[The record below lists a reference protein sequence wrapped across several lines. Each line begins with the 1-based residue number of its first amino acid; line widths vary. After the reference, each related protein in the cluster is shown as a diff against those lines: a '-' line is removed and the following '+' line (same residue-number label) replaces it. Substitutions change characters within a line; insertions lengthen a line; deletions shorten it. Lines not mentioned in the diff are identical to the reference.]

1 MNYKE
6 VIESR
11 YNRQNWQLLL
21 HDIFGNKIKF
31 WNTPSTIPTCSQFA
45 KQALWLGTITLSD
58 NQTISVYE
66 VELSD
71 SVDIER
77 NRRGIRDMLLT
88 DWRNN
93 GNAGAFMFCYR
104 KNESV
109 LRFSYVSE
117 SWTFADDGSYQ
128 KESTDAKRFTY
139 LLGEGH
145 RSRTAIQQ
153 FEKLRDSSLTL
164 KDLTKAFSVDAVSD
178 MFFDGYKKQYEDI
191 IQYITGKR
199 MVKKGNKWEEEI
211 KNDPCEKIMQEFA
224 HFPNPEKAVRDY
236 VKKLMGRLVFLQFL
250 QKKGWLGV
258 PVGAEWGTGDAEFI
272 QNLFAQCQDK
282 DHFIDNVLEVLFN
295 DLNTERKG
303 DLATP
308 SLGGSKGRL
317 IPYLNGGLF
326 ERDAT
331 DETEFPLP
339 AKYMQSL
346 LDFFASYNFT
356 IDENDP
362 DDAEVGVDPEM
373 LGRIFENLLEDNKDK
388 GAFYTPKEIVTYM
401 CRESLIAYL
410 QTDIEDEVTK
420 EAIRQFVTAH
430 DINAL
435 GTNDKFREQVDE
447 ALKNVK
453 ICDPAIGSGAFP
465 MGLLKELFQ
474 CRTALEG
481 LDQSKAA
488 EIKKH
493 IIQQNIYGV
502 DIEKGAVD
510 IARLRFWLSLIVDE
524 ETPQALPNLDF
535 KIMQGNSLLEQYKGV
550 DLSNIT
556 ELKQDKVGAYQTTM
570 FDDMLDVLRLDLRK
584 KLDEYYSCT
593 DHKRKAILKQD
604 IINNVK
610 QQLKEQSINV
620 DFGDLDLSGNNQFM
634 LWHTWF
640 YDVFSQGGFDIVI
653 ANPPYIGEKGH
664 KEIFQPVKLDA
675 YLGKFYL
682 GKMDYF
688 YFFFH
693 FAFNVLKNS
702 GIGTFITTNY
712 YLTALG
718 AKKLRQDIKERM
730 VINILLNLGELKLF
744 ENAPG
749 QHNMIS
755 SFAKG
760 CNGNKCHV
768 IDVHK
773 KGSLNPRMF
782 ETILSSIDKDT
793 SYDIV
798 EQENLYDG
806 EECYIRLHNDNGDSP
821 LASILQKISQGNE
834 VLGNIAEVNAGIM
847 GGCDNITNHNLEYAD
862 EEYVIKNDIRK
873 GDGVFVLDRNNSRDS
888 LKISV
893 LEKSNLC
900 KDFYKNSDIRKY
912 CTNTSTS
919 KIIIF
924 SSSDTPTDVQTNIKS
939 ILQIYK
945 PILVRIREINKENT
959 DYWHQLRRGTAHP
972 HIFTCNK
979 IVCPQRSKLNTFGYN
994 ECDWYASADVYYIT
1008 NPKGGYQI
1016 KYLLGLLNSK
1026 LIYIWLY
1033 NKGKRKGESLELYQ
1047 KPLSEIPIFK
1057 AEVKDQKDVIDLVE
1071 NIINF
1076 KDNTISD
1083 DYNSNVEKLD
1093 MVIYKLY
1100 NLSESEIKYIESFYH
1115 SKQ

>member
-31 WNTPSTIPTCSQFA
+31 WNTPSAIPTSSQFA

-58 NQTISVYE
+58 NQTISIYE
-66 VELSD
+66 VEFSD

-104 KNESV
+104 KKESV

-117 SWTFADDGSYQ
+117 AWTFAEDGSYQ

-153 FEKLRDSSLTL
+153 FEKLRDSNLTL

-199 MVKKGNKWEEEI
+199 MVKVANKWEEQI
-211 KNDPCEKIMQEFA
+211 KNEPCEEIMQEFA

-258 PVGAEWGTGDAEFI
+258 PAGEHWGTGDREFI
-272 QNLFAQCQDK
+272 QNLFANCQDK
-282 DHFIDNVLEVLFN
+282 EHFIDNVLEVLFN

-308 SLGGSKGRL
+308 SLGGGRGRL

-326 ERDAT
+326 ERDAS
-331 DETEFPLP
+331 DETNFPLP
-339 AKYMQSL
+339 AKYMQQML
-346 LDFFASYNFT
+346 NFFSSYNFT

-388 GAFYTPKEIVTYM
+388 GAFYTPKEIVSYM

-410 QTDIEDEVTK
+410 QTDIEDEATK
-420 EAIRQFVTAH
+420 EAIRQFVTTH
-430 DINAL
+430 DVNAL
-435 GTNDKFREQVDE
+435 GTNDKFRQQVDE

-465 MGLLKELFQ
+465 MGLLKELFL

-481 LDQSKAA
+481 IDQSKAA

-502 DIEKGAVD
+502 DIERGAVD

-550 DLSNIT
+550 DLSTIT
-556 ELKQDKVGAYQTTM
+556 ELKTEKHGTYQTTM
-570 FDDMLDVLRLDLRK
+570 FDDMIDVLRLDLRK

-610 QQLKEQSINV
+610 QQLAEQSINV

-640 YDVFSQGGFDIVI
+640 YDVFSQGGFDII
-653 ANPPYIGEKGH
+653 IGNPPYGANI
-664 KEIFQPVKLDA
+664 DA
-675 YLGKFYL
+675 YIKTFEKIYPSTSHGFKDIY
-682 GKMDYF
+682 K
-688 YFFFH
+688 YFFDFSLRISH
-693 FAFNVLKNS
+693 KKGVLS
-702 GIGTFITTNY
+702 FITPNTY
-712 YLTALG
+712 
-718 AKKLRQDIKERM
+718 LRQPRYKDLRVLLLKTTLLKI
-730 VINILLNLGELKLF
+730 LNLGENVF
-744 ENAPG
+744 EEAVVPVAVTVLDNYINSSSVDFVDMTRTLTKDNAYLLLS
-749 QHNMIS
+749 N
-755 SFAKG
+755 
-760 CNGNKCHV
+760 
-768 IDVHK
+768 IDFERINQ
-773 KGSLNPRMF
+773 SNWFNTPNNIF
-782 ETILSSIDKDT
+782 IETILENSVQSVILDDVVKFKDAGINYQRVNVGLSQKGKSDLSKRLLYEGVRESLNDFEYWKGT
-793 SYDIV
+793 DIN
-798 EQENLYDG
+798 QY
-806 EECYIRLHNDNGDSP
+806 YICPNTGRFCRP
-821 LASILQKISQGNE
+821 
-834 VLGNIAEVNAGIM
+834 NIALA
-847 GGCDNITNHNLEYAD
+847 DNERVILN
-862 EEYVIKNDIRK
+862 EEYFAIHPKLIWRQTAPYPICTVDNK
-873 GDGVFVLDRNNSRDS
+873 GIWFGRSIQAGL
-888 LKISV
+888 LKPKYQNELSY
-893 LEKSNLC
+893 EYLC
-900 KDFYKNSDIRKY
+900 
-912 CTNTSTS
+912 
-919 KIIIF
+919 
-924 SSSDTPTDVQTNIKS
+924 
-939 ILQIYK
+939 
-945 PILVRIREINKENT
+945 
-959 DYWHQLRRGTAHP
+959 
-972 HIFTCNK
+972 
-979 IVCPQRSKLNTFGYN
+979 
-994 ECDWYASADVYYIT
+994 
-1008 NPKGGYQI
+1008 
-1016 KYLLGLLNSK
+1016 GLLNSK
-1026 LIYIWLY
+1026 YLRYLYEQNVKEGGRVFPQVKLEHLKPLPIVIDNKEIQQLIEAKVIEIMKL
-1033 NKGKRKGESLELYQ
+1033 KRLSFSEDTTSLEG
-1047 KPLSEIPIFK
+1047 
-1057 AEVKDQKDVIDLVE
+1057 DIDNLV
-1071 NIINF
+1071 
-1076 KDNTISD
+1076 
-1083 DYNSNVEKLD
+1083 
-1093 MVIYKLY
+1093 YKLY
-1100 NLSESEIKYIESFYH
+1100 GLTEEEINLVEQS
-1115 SKQ
+1115 

>member
-31 WNTPSTIPTCSQFA
+31 WNTPSTIQANSKFA

-117 SWTFADDGSYQ
+117 AWTFADDGSYQ

-145 RSRTAIQQ
+145 RSRTAIKQ

-199 MVKKGNKWEEEI
+199 MVKVANKWEEQI
-211 KNDPCEKIMQEFA
+211 KNDPCEEIMQEFS

-236 VKKLMGRLVFLQFL
+236 VKKLMGRIVFLQFL

-258 PVGAEWGTGDAEFI
+258 PAGEPWGKGDKEFI
-272 QNLFAQCQDK
+272 QTLFAQCKDK
-282 DHFIDNVLEVLFN
+282 DHFVDNVLEVLFN
-295 DLNTERKG
+295 DLNTERERDNSELSILNYQIK
-303 DLATP
+303 L
-308 SLGGSKGRL
+308 
-317 IPYLNGGLF
+317 PYLNGGLF

-331 DETEFPLP
+331 DETQFPLT

-388 GAFYTPKEIVTYM
+388 GAFYTPKEIVSYM

-410 QTDIEDEVTK
+410 QTDIEDEATK
-420 EAIRQFVTAH
+420 ESIRQFVTTHNA
-430 DINAL
+430 NAL
-435 GTNDKFREQVDE
+435 GTNNKFRQQVND
-447 ALKNVK
+447 ALCNVK

-481 LDQSKAA
+481 IEQSKAA

-502 DIEKGAVD
+502 DIERGAVD

-535 KIMQGNSLLEQYKGV
+535 KIMQGNSLLEQFKGV
-550 DLSNIT
+550 DLSTMT
-556 ELKQDKVGAYQTTM
+556 EKKADESGMLSI
-570 FDDMLDVLRLDLRK
+570 FDNMLDVYRLDLRK
-584 KLDEYYSCT
+584 MLAKYYDCT
-593 DHKRKAILKQD
+593 DHLKKQSLRKEIVD
-604 IINNVK
+604 NVK
-610 QQLKEQSINV
+610 KQLAEQSINI
-620 DFGDLDLSGNNQFM
+620 DFEDLDLSGNNQFF

-653 ANPPYIGEKGH
+653 GNPPYIRVQNLQHDLIDLYKKVFSTAWKRVDISTLFIDKMMGHLSSQGVLCYITSNQFISAEYGRLLRKYILNNKLLDKIIDFAGLPVFESAITYVSIFILSH
-664 KEIFQPVKLDA
+664 KEAESFDYYKVPKLPFANPELFNTCLYNDFTDEPWSFVFSEDKCLLKKIQSFPPLSDIAFAKGGIITGNDDSFIFKQEDFPAEKDVSLDLIRTDDIQRYYLGHPQLKVFYPCKYGDEGDTEIIPLYSIKQLYPQAYNHIQKNESILKARKDSRNVMGDKKHWYQPVRFGTLKLFKGKKI
-675 YLGKFYL
+675 LGPGIVNHNKFVLDDEGY
-682 GKMDYF
+682 
-688 YFFFH
+688 
-693 FAFNVLKNS
+693 AFSFGNMYA
-702 GIGTFITTNY
+702 ITTNNVDVD
-712 YLTALG
+712 L
-718 AKKLRQDIKERM
+718 K
-730 VINILLNLGELKLF
+730 ILL
-744 ENAPG
+744 
-749 QHNMIS
+749 
-755 SFAKG
+755 
-760 CNGNKCHV
+760 
-768 IDVHK
+768 
-773 KGSLNPRMF
+773 
-782 ETILSSIDKDT
+782 
-793 SYDIV
+793 
-798 EQENLYDG
+798 
-806 EECYIRLHNDNGDSP
+806 
-821 LASILQKISQGNE
+821 
-834 VLGNIAEVNAGIM
+834 GI
-847 GGCDNITNHNLEYAD
+847 
-862 EEYVIKNDIRK
+862 
-873 GDGVFVLDRNNSRDS
+873 
-888 LKISV
+888 
-893 LEKSNLC
+893 
-900 KDFYKNSDIRKY
+900 
-912 CTNTSTS
+912 
-919 KIIIF
+919 
-924 SSSDTPTDVQTNIKS
+924 
-939 ILQIYK
+939 
-945 PILVRIREINKENT
+945 
-959 DYWHQLRRGTAHP
+959 
-972 HIFTCNK
+972 
-979 IVCPQRSKLNTFGYN
+979 
-994 ECDWYASADVYYIT
+994 
-1008 NPKGGYQI
+1008 
-1016 KYLLGLLNSK
+1016 LNSK
-1026 LIYIWLY
+1026 LVEYYLHKVAPVKQGGYFSYGATVLERIPLCYPQ
-1033 NKGKRKGESLELYQ
+1033 KDAGKRILDIVEIII
-1047 KPLSEIPIFK
+1047 SEK
-1057 AEVKDQKDVIDLVE
+1057 KKDCSFDTTAL
-1071 NIINF
+1071 
-1076 KDNTISD
+1076 
-1083 DYNSNVEKLD
+1083 
-1093 MVIYKLY
+1093 
-1100 NLSESEIKYIESFYH
+1100 ESEIDRLVYQLYGLTEEEIKIIEQS
-1115 SKQ
+1115 

>member
-31 WNTPSTIPTCSQFA
+31 WNTPSTIPTSSQFA
-45 KQALWLGTITLSD
+45 KQALWLGTITLTD
-58 NQTISVYE
+58 NQTISIYE

-117 SWTFADDGSYQ
+117 AWTFADDGSYQ
-128 KESTDAKRFTY
+128 KDSTDAKRFTY

-199 MVKKGNKWEEEI
+199 MVKVANKWEEQI

-258 PVGAEWGTGDAEFI
+258 KSGAEWGSGDSEFI
-272 QNLFAQCQDK
+272 QNLFAQTADK
-282 DHFIDNVLEVLFN
+282 DHFIDNVLEALFN
-295 DLNTERKG
+295 DLNSENEKKLPQYRT
-303 DLATP
+303 
-308 SLGGSKGRL
+308 
-317 IPYLNGGLF
+317 PYLNGGLF

-331 DETEFPLP
+331 DETAFPLP

-388 GAFYTPKEIVTYM
+388 GAFYTPKEIVSYM

-410 QTDIEDEVTK
+410 QTDIEDEATK
-420 EAIRQFVTAH
+420 EAIRQFVTTH
-430 DINAL
+430 DVNAL
-435 GTNDKFREQVDE
+435 GQNQKFLQQVDE

-465 MGLLKELFQ
+465 MGLLKELFL

-481 LDQSKAA
+481 ITQSKAA

-502 DIEKGAVD
+502 DIERGAVD

-550 DLSNIT
+550 DLSTMT
-556 ELKQDKVGAYQTTM
+556 ELKTEKHGTYQTTM
-570 FDDMLDVLRLDLRK
+570 FDDMIDVLRLDLRK

-593 DHKRKAILKQD
+593 DHKRKAFLKQD

-806 EECYIRLHNDNGDSP
+806 DECYIRLHNDNGDSP

-862 EEYVIKNDIRK
+862 EEYLIKNDIRK

-900 KDFYKNSDIRKY
+900 KDFYKNSDIKKY

-924 SSSDTPTDVQTNIKS
+924 SSSDAPTDVQTNIKS

-1057 AEVKDQKDVIDLVE
+1057 AEVQDQNDVIDLVE
-1071 NIINF
+1071 NIINS

-1093 MVIYKLY
+1093 MIIYKLY

>member
-31 WNTPSTIPTCSQFA
+31 WNTPSTIPTSSQFA
-45 KQALWLGTITLSD
+45 KQALWLGIITLSD
-58 NQTISVYE
+58 NQTISIYE
-66 VELSD
+66 VELSN

-117 SWTFADDGSYQ
+117 AWTFADDGSYQ

-178 MFFDGYKKQYEDI
+178 MFFKGYKKQYEDI
-191 IQYITGKR
+191 IFFVTGKR
-199 MVKKGNKWEEEI
+199 MVKVANKWEERQEG
-211 KNDPCEKIMQEFA
+211 KPNEFIMQQFA
-224 HFPNPEKAVRDY
+224 KFDNQEKAIRDY

-258 PVGAEWGTGDAEFI
+258 PAGEPWGSGDSEFI
-272 QNLFAQCQDK
+272 QNLFAQTADK
-282 DHFIDNVLEVLFN
+282 DHFIDNVLEALFN
-295 DLNTERKG
+295 DLNSENEKKLPQYRT
-303 DLATP
+303 
-308 SLGGSKGRL
+308 
-317 IPYLNGGLF
+317 PYLNGGLF

-331 DETEFPLP
+331 DETAFPLP

-346 LDFFASYNFT
+346 LDFYASYNFT

-410 QTDIEDEVTK
+410 QTYIEDEATK
-420 EAIRQFVTAH
+420 EALRQFVTTH
-430 DINAL
+430 DVEQL
-435 GTNDKFREQVDE
+435 GTNKKFRQQVDD
-447 ALKNVK
+447 ALKTVK

-465 MGLLKELFQ
+465 MGLLKELFL

-481 LDQSKAA
+481 ITQSKAA

-502 DIEKGAVD
+502 DIERGAVD

-556 ELKQDKVGAYQTTM
+556 ELKQDKVGTYQTTM

-584 KLDEYYSCT
+584 KLDEYYNCT

-620 DFGDLDLSGNNQFM
+620 DFSGLDLSGNNQFM

-653 ANPPYIGEKGH
+653 GNPPYGANIDKDIEIYKKKYKVWVKNYADIYKMFIGEGLN
-664 KEIFQPVKLDA
+664 ISNNVTGYLCYITPNTYLSQPRYKDIRLILV
-675 YLGKFYL
+675 
-682 GKMDYF
+682 DY
-688 YFFFH
+688 
-693 FAFNVLKNS
+693 K
-702 GIGTFITTNY
+702 I
-712 YLTALG
+712 
-718 AKKLRQDIKERM
+718 ER
-730 VINILLNLGELKLF
+730 VVNLGMGVF
-744 ENAPG
+744 ENAVVPVC
-749 QHNMIS
+749 IS
-755 SFAKG
+755 LIKNTTTDGVINYIDASKSNNWVVNGIVENVKTDEIKKQGDLNFLPSASTGTLLFNDVFDIRDAGIQYHRSNIGLKNKGGNDLYERLFNENEMYFPNCHPVWYGKLINRYYCSPNTDEFFNLDYKAILKSNEQVSF
-760 CNGNKCHV
+760 NKEAFARKDKIIWRQTAPYPIAT
-768 IDVHK
+768 IDTNNIWFRNTIQCAWVREEYSNKISMLAFLAIINSSYIRFLYNRLVQESGRVFPQVKLTHLK
-773 KGSLNPRMF
+773 KLPIVLPDEQLGKDLAVLADKIVNTKRDNP
-782 ETILSSIDKDT
+782 SADT
-793 SYDIV
+793 S
-798 EQENLYDG
+798 L
-806 EECYIRLHNDNGDSP
+806 
-821 LASILQKISQGNE
+821 
-834 VLGNIAEVNAGIM
+834 
-847 GGCDNITNHNLEYAD
+847 
-862 EEYVIKNDIRK
+862 
-873 GDGVFVLDRNNSRDS
+873 
-888 LKISV
+888 
-893 LEKSNLC
+893 
-900 KDFYKNSDIRKY
+900 
-912 CTNTSTS
+912 
-919 KIIIF
+919 
-924 SSSDTPTDVQTNIKS
+924 
-939 ILQIYK
+939 
-945 PILVRIREINKENT
+945 
-959 DYWHQLRRGTAHP
+959 W
-972 HIFTCNK
+972 
-979 IVCPQRSKLNTFGYN
+979 
-994 ECDWYASADVYYIT
+994 
-1008 NPKGGYQI
+1008 
-1016 KYLLGLLNSK
+1016 
-1026 LIYIWLY
+1026 
-1033 NKGKRKGESLELYQ
+1033 
-1047 KPLSEIPIFK
+1047 
-1057 AEVKDQKDVIDLVE
+1057 
-1071 NIINF
+1071 
-1076 KDNTISD
+1076 
-1083 DYNSNVEKLD
+1083 
-1093 MVIYKLY
+1093 
-1100 NLSESEIKYIESFYH
+1100 ESEIDRLVYQLYGLTEEEIALVES
-1115 SKQ
+1115 Q

>member
-1 MNYKE
+1 MIYKN
-6 VIESR
+6 VIESK
-11 YNRQNWQLLL
+11 YDRQNWLLL
-21 HDIFGNKIKF
+21 LRDIFGNKAKF
-31 WNTPSTIPTCSQFA
+31 WNTPSDVPTNSPFA
-45 KQALWLGTITLSD
+45 RQALWLGTITLSD

-88 DWRNN
+88 QWRNN
-93 GNAGAFMFCYR
+93 GNAGAFMLCYR

-117 SWTFADDGSYQ
+117 SWTFADDGTYK
-128 KESTDAKRFTY
+128 KESTDTKRFTY

-153 FEKLRDSSLTL
+153 FEKLRESGLSL

-178 MFFDGYKKQYEDI
+178 MFFDGYKKQYENI
-191 IQYITGKR
+191 IFHVTGKR
-199 MVKKGNKWEEEI
+199 MVKVANKWEERQEGEPN
-211 KNDPCEKIMQEFA
+211 KFIMQQFA
-224 HFPNPEKAVRDY
+224 HFANPEKAIRDY

-258 PVGAEWGTGDAEFI
+258 RTNAEWGTGDQEFI
-272 QNLFAQCQDK
+272 QNLFEQCKDK
-282 DHFIDNVLEVLFN
+282 DHFVDGVLEVLFN
-295 DLNTERKG
+295 DLNTERKN
-303 DLATP
+303 DNSQL
-308 SLGGSKGRL
+308 SIFNYQLKV
-317 IPYLNGGLF
+317 PYLNGGLF
-326 ERDAT
+326 EHDAT
-331 DETEFPLP
+331 DEAEFPLP
-339 AKYMQSL
+339 AEYMKSL

-410 QTDIEDEVTK
+410 QTDIEDEATK
-420 EAIRQFVTAH
+420 EALRQFVTTH
-430 DINAL
+430 DVEQL
-435 GTNDKFREQVDE
+435 GSNKKFRQQVDE
-447 ALKNVK
+447 ALKTVK

-465 MGLLKELFQ
+465 MGLLKELFL

-481 LDQSKAA
+481 IEQNKAA

-556 ELKQDKVGAYQTTM
+556 ELQQDKVGNYQTTM

-584 KLDEYYSCT
+584 KLDEYYSCP
-593 DHKRKAILKQD
+593 DHKKKANLKKD
-604 IINNVK
+604 IIDNVK
-610 QQLKEQSINV
+610 QQLREQSINI
-620 DFGDLDLSGNNQFM
+620 DFGDLDLAGNDQFM

-675 YLGKFYL
+675 QLGKFYL

-693 FAFNVLKNS
+693 FAFNTLNGKGVC
-702 GIGTFITTNY
+702 TFITTNY

-718 AKKLRQDIKERM
+718 AKKLRRDIRERM
-730 VINILLNLGELKLF
+730 KIRLLLNLGELKLF

-749 QHNMIS
+749 QHNIIS
-755 SFAKG
+755 SFAKDG
-760 CNGNKCHV
+760 NCNKCII

-773 KGSLNPRMF
+773 SGALNPKLF
-782 ETILSSIDKDT
+782 ETILLHADRDT
-793 SYDIV
+793 SYEIIN
-798 EQENLYDG
+798 QENIYDG
-806 EECYIRLHNDNGDSP
+806 NECYIRMHSGMEDGRLS
-821 LASILQKISQGNE
+821 SILQKISSGNE
-834 VLGNIAEVNAGIM
+834 KLGNIAEVNAGIM
-847 GGCDNITNHNLEYAD
+847 GGCDSITKHNLGYAD
-862 EEYVIKNDIRK
+862 ESYIVSHDIKK
-873 GDGVFVLDRNNSRDS
+873 GDGVFVLDKDNIRDRNRILDLDEFSF
-888 LKISV
+888 
-893 LEKSNLC
+893 C
-900 KDFYKNSDIRKY
+900 KDFYKNSDIKKY
-912 CTNTSTS
+912 STSTFTS
-919 KIIIF
+919 KLIIF
-924 SSSDTPTDVQTNIKS
+924 SSSDTPDRDQNIIKKS
-939 ILQIYK
+939 LQKYK
-945 PILVRIREINKENT
+945 PILTRIRMINNENIE
-959 DYWHQLRRGTAHP
+959 YWHQLRRGTAHP
-972 HIFTCNK
+972 HVFTCEK
-979 IVCPQRSKLNTFGYN
+979 IVCPQRSKTNTFGYN
-994 ECDWYASADVYYIT
+994 DVDWYASADVYFITKPEKAYELKYI
-1008 NPKGGYQI
+1008 
-1016 KYLLGLLNSK
+1016 LGLLNSK
-1026 LIYIWLY
+1026 LYYMWLY

-1047 KPLSEIPIFK
+1047 KPLSEIPIK
-1057 AEVKDQKDVIDLVE
+1057 LVNANQQKEIV
-1071 NIINF
+1071 NIIN
-1076 KDNTISD
+1076 TILAAKKKNPQSD
-1083 DYNSNVEKLD
+1083 TSKEEKKIDDL
-1093 MVIYKLY
+1093 VYKLY
-1100 NLSESEIKYIESFYH
+1100 GLTEEEIAVVEN
-1115 SKQ
+1115 Q

>member
-31 WNTPSTIPTCSQFA
+31 WNTPSTIPTSSQFA

-58 NQTISVYE
+58 NQTISIYE

-117 SWTFADDGSYQ
+117 AWTFAEDGSYQ

-153 FEKLRDSSLTL
+153 FEKLRDSNLTL

-199 MVKKGNKWEEEI
+199 MVKVANKWEEQI
-211 KNDPCEKIMQEFA
+211 KNDSCEEIMQEFA

-258 PVGAEWGTGDAEFI
+258 PAGAEWGTGDAEFI
-272 QNLFAQCQDK
+272 QNLFAQTADK
-282 DHFIDNVLEVLFN
+282 EHFIDNVLEALFN
-295 DLNTERKG
+295 DLNSENEKKLPQYRT
-303 DLATP
+303 
-308 SLGGSKGRL
+308 
-317 IPYLNGGLF
+317 PYLNGGLF

-388 GAFYTPKEIVTYM
+388 GAFYTPKEIVSYM

-410 QTDIEDEVTK
+410 QTDIEDEPTK
-420 EAIRQFVTAH
+420 EAIRQFVTTH
-430 DINAL
+430 DVNAL
-435 GTNDKFREQVDE
+435 GTNDKFRQQVDE

-481 LDQSKAA
+481 ITQSKAA

-502 DIEKGAVD
+502 DIERGAVD

-550 DLSNIT
+550 DLSTMT
-556 ELKQDKVGAYQTTM
+556 EKKADESGMLSI
-570 FDDMLDVLRLDLRK
+570 FDSMLDVYRLDLRK
-584 KLDEYYSCT
+584 KLDEYYNCT

-900 KDFYKNSDIRKY
+900 KDFYKNSDIKKY

-1057 AEVKDQKDVIDLVE
+1057 AEVQDQNDVIDIVE
-1071 NIINF
+1071 NIINS

-1093 MVIYKLY
+1093 MIIYKLY

>member
-31 WNTPSTIPTCSQFA
+31 WNTPSAISTSSQFA

-58 NQTISVYE
+58 NQTISIYE

-117 SWTFADDGSYQ
+117 AWTFAEDGTYQ

-199 MVKKGNKWEEEI
+199 MVKVANKWEERQEG
-211 KNDPCEKIMQEFA
+211 KPNEYIMQQFA
-224 HFPNPEKAVRDY
+224 KFDNQEKAIRDY

-258 PVGAEWGTGDAEFI
+258 PAGEPWGTGDREYI
-272 QNLFAQCQDK
+272 QNLFAQTADK

-308 SLGGSKGRL
+308 SLGGGRGRL

-388 GAFYTPKEIVTYM
+388 GAFYTPKEIVSYM

-410 QTDIEDEVTK
+410 QTDIDDEATK
-420 EAIRQFVTAH
+420 EAIRQFVTTH
-430 DINAL
+430 DVKAL
-435 GTNDKFREQVDE
+435 GTNDKFRQQVDK

-481 LDQSKAA
+481 IDQSKAA

-502 DIEKGAVD
+502 DIERGAVD

-570 FDDMLDVLRLDLRK
+570 FDDMIDVLRLDLRK
-584 KLDEYYSCT
+584 KLDEYYNCT

-620 DFGDLDLSGNNQFM
+620 DFGELDLSGNSQFM

-653 ANPPYIGEKGH
+653 GNPPYGANIDTYVK
-664 KEIFQPVKLDA
+664 IFERIYPVTSHGFKDI
-675 YLGKFYL
+675 YK
-682 GKMDYF
+682 
-688 YFFFH
+688 YFFDFS
-693 FAFNVLKNS
+693 LRICSRK
-702 GIGTFITTNY
+702 GILSFISPNTY
-712 YLTALG
+712 
-718 AKKLRQDIKERM
+718 LRQPRYKDLRGLLLSTTLLKI
-730 VINILLNLGELKLF
+730 LNLGENVFEEAVVPVAITLLKNKKNGLLVDYVDMTKELTKDNAYILLSNLDF
-744 ENAPG
+744 ERLNQIEWNNTPN
-749 QHNMIS
+749 QIFINLILENS
-755 SFAKG
+755 VRS
-760 CNGNKCHV
+760 V
-768 IDVHK
+768 ILDNVIK
-773 KGSLNPRMF
+773 F
-782 ETILSSIDKDT
+782 KD
-793 SYDIV
+793 
-798 EQENLYDG
+798 
-806 EECYIRLHNDNGDSP
+806 
-821 LASILQKISQGNE
+821 
-834 VLGNIAEVNAGIM
+834 AGINYQRVNV
-847 GGCDNITNHNLEYAD
+847 GLSQKGKSDLSQRLLYEGVRESSNDYEYW
-862 EEYVIKNDIRK
+862 KGTDI
-873 GDGVFVLDRNNSRDS
+873 N
-888 LKISV
+888 
-893 LEKSNLC
+893 
-900 KDFYKNSDIRKY
+900 
-912 CTNTSTS
+912 
-919 KIIIF
+919 
-924 SSSDTPTDVQTNIKS
+924 Q
-939 ILQIYK
+939 
-945 PILVRIREINKENT
+945 
-959 DYWHQLRRGTAHP
+959 
-972 HIFTCNK
+972 
-979 IVCPQRSKLNTFGYN
+979 
-994 ECDWYASADVYYIT
+994 YYISPHT
-1008 NPKGGYQI
+1008 NRFCRTGIWLADNERVILNKDYFAIHPKLIWRQTAPYPICTVDDKGIWFGRSIQAGLIKPDYQ
-1016 KYLLGLLNSK
+1016 KRLSYEYLCGLLNSK
-1026 LIYIWLY
+1026 YLRYLY
-1033 NKGKRKGESLELYQ
+1033 EQNVKEGGRVFPQVKLEHL
-1047 KPLSEIPIFK
+1047 KPLPIVVDNKEIQYQIENK
-1057 AEVKDQKDVIDLVE
+1057 VKEILNAKQNSISSDTSIMESAVNALVYQLYGLTE
-1071 NIINF
+1071 EEIAI
-1076 KDNTISD
+1076 
-1083 DYNSNVEKLD
+1083 VEK
-1093 MVIYKLY
+1093 K
-1100 NLSESEIKYIESFYH
+1100 
-1115 SKQ
+1115 

>member
-21 HDIFGNKIKF
+21 HDIFGKKIKF
-31 WNTPSTIPTCSQFA
+31 WNTPSAIPTSSQFA

-58 NQTISVYE
+58 NQTISIYE

-117 SWTFADDGSYQ
+117 AWTFADDGSYQ

-199 MVKKGNKWEEEI
+199 MVKVANKWEEQI
-211 KNDPCEKIMQEFA
+211 KNDPCEEIMQEFA

-258 PVGAEWGTGDAEFI
+258 PAGKPWGTGDREFI
-272 QNLFAQCQDK
+272 QNLFANCQDK

-308 SLGGSKGRL
+308 SLGGGRGRL

-388 GAFYTPKEIVTYM
+388 GAFYTPKEIVSYM

-410 QTDIEDEVTK
+410 QTDIEDEATK
-420 EAIRQFVTAH
+420 EAIRQFVTSH
-430 DINAL
+430 DINTL
-435 GTNDKFREQVDE
+435 GANDKFRQQVDE

-481 LDQSKAA
+481 IDQSKAA

-502 DIEKGAVD
+502 DIERGAVD

-550 DLSNIT
+550 DLSTIT
-556 ELKQDKVGAYQTTM
+556 ELKTEKHGTYQTTM
-570 FDDMLDVLRLDLRK
+570 FDDMIDVLRLDLRK
-584 KLDEYYSCT
+584 KLDEYYNCT

-610 QQLKEQSINV
+610 QQLAEQSINV
-620 DFGDLDLSGNNQFM
+620 DFGDIDLSGNNQFM

-718 AKKLRQDIKERM
+718 AKKLRQDINERM

-806 EECYIRLHNDNGDSP
+806 DECYIRLHNDNGDSP

-900 KDFYKNSDIRKY
+900 KDFYKNSDIKKY

-994 ECDWYASADVYYIT
+994 ECDWYAASDVFYLT
-1008 NPKGGYQI
+1008 NPKPGYKI
-1016 KYLLGLLNSK
+1016 KYILALLNSK
-1026 LIYIWLY
+1026 LYYVWLY
-1033 NKGKRKGESLELYQ
+1033 NRGKRKGESLELTAT
-1047 KPLSEIPIFK
+1047 PLSEIPIALADESTQNK
-1057 AEVKDQKDVIDLVE
+1057 LITQIDKILSKLRKNTSADITAERKEID
-1071 NIINF
+1071 
-1076 KDNTISD
+1076 S
-1083 DYNSNVEKLD
+1083 Y
-1093 MVIYKLY
+1093 IYKIYDLT
-1100 NLSESEIKYIESFYH
+1100 EDEINIVEGYK
-1115 SKQ
+1115 

>member
-11 YNRQNWQLLL
+11 YNRQSWQLLL

-31 WNTPSTIPTCSQFA
+31 WNTPSAIPTSSQFA

-58 NQTISVYE
+58 NQTVSIYE

-117 SWTFADDGSYQ
+117 AWTFAEDGTYQ

-178 MFFDGYKKQYEDI
+178 MFFKGYKQQYEDI
-191 IQYITGKR
+191 IFFVTGKR
-199 MVKKGNKWEEEI
+199 MVKVANKWEERQEG
-211 KNDPCEKIMQEFA
+211 NPNEYIMQQFA
-224 HFPNPEKAVRDY
+224 KFDNQEKAVRDY

-258 PVGAEWGTGDAEFI
+258 PAGESWGTGDREFI
-272 QNLFAQCQDK
+272 QNLFAQTADK

-308 SLGGSKGRL
+308 SLGGGRGRL

-331 DETEFPLP
+331 DETAFPLP

-346 LDFFASYNFT
+346 LDFFASYNLT

-388 GAFYTPKEIVTYM
+388 GAFYTPKEIVSYM

-410 QTDIEDEVTK
+410 QTDIENEAIK
-420 EAIRQFVTAH
+420 EAIRQFVTSH
-430 DINAL
+430 DINTL
-435 GTNDKFREQVDE
+435 GANDKFRQQVDE

-474 CRTALEG
+474 CRTTLEG
-481 LDQSKAA
+481 IEQSKAA

-550 DLSNIT
+550 DLSTMT
-556 ELKQDKVGAYQTTM
+556 EKKYDKKEGLSW
-570 FDDMLDVLRLDLRK
+570 FDNMVDVYREELRNMLAKYYNCTNHQEKKELRA
-584 KLDEYYSCT
+584 S
-593 DHKRKAILKQD
+593 

-610 QQLKEQSINV
+610 KQLTEQSINV

-653 ANPPYIGEKGH
+653 GNPPYVSAVNMARTELEKRIYKSVYPQASGAYDLY
-664 KEIFQPVKLDA
+664 ILFLLQGIKLSNNTFCWIIPNKLHVA
-675 YLGKFYL
+675 
-682 GKMDYF
+682 DYARQTLEELTNNGL
-688 YFFFH
+688 YSSLDVSI
-693 FAFNVLKNS
+693 FNVFKEASVYPIIINGSKQNNWRYGRFSLDQYADLLKN
-702 GIGTFITTNY
+702 
-712 YLTALG
+712 
-718 AKKLRQDIKERM
+718 KKVKQQDIL
-730 VINILLNLGELKLF
+730 IN
-744 ENAPG
+744 
-749 QHNMIS
+749 
-755 SFAKG
+755 
-760 CNGNKCHV
+760 
-768 IDVHK
+768 
-773 KGSLNPRMF
+773 
-782 ETILSSIDKDT
+782 ETILSSGIKVCSGAT
-793 SYDIV
+793 GF
-798 EQENLYDG
+798 E
-806 EECYIRLHNDNGDSP
+806 
-821 LASILQKISQGNE
+821 AQKIKEFIHDHKVENSIPFT
-834 VLGNIAEVNAGIM
+834 VSGNIDRYYY
-847 GGCDNITNHNLEYAD
+847 DNKNVRYMKDRYSDA
-862 EEYVIKNDIRK
+862 YVYLDGSFSK
-873 GDGVFVLDRNNSRDS
+873 GKVL
-888 LKISV
+888 LW
-893 LEKSNLC
+893 SNP
-900 KDFYKNSDIRKY
+900 
-912 CTNTSTS
+912 
-919 KIIIF
+919 KIIIAGMTKVVEATYVQ
-924 SSSDTPTDVQTNIKS
+924 SSLAIGVGAYA
-939 ILQIYK
+939 IYDFNGFN
-945 PILVRIREINKENT
+945 P
-959 DYWHQLRRGTAHP
+959 
-972 HIFTCNK
+972 
-979 IVCPQRSKLNTFGYN
+979 
-994 ECDWYASADVYYIT
+994 YYI
-1008 NPKGGYQI
+1008 
-1016 KYLLGLLNSK
+1016 LGLLNSK
-1026 LIYIWLY
+1026 YTSYYLM
-1033 NKGKRKGESLELYQ
+1033 NKFRDKHLAGGYLAINKSTIEQLPFKIAEDESQ
-1047 KPLSEIPIFK
+1047 TI
-1057 AEVKDQKDVIDLVE
+1057 
-1071 NIINF
+1071 IINNV
-1076 KDNTISD
+1076 NTILKAKSVNPSAD
-1083 DYNSNVEKLD
+1083 TKDL
-1093 MVIYKLY
+1093 
-1100 NLSESEIKYIESFYH
+1100 ESEIDRLVYQLYDLTEEEIKIVEQS
-1115 SKQ
+1115 

>member
-31 WNTPSTIPTCSQFA
+31 WNTPSAIPTSSQFA

-58 NQTISVYE
+58 NQTISIYE

-88 DWRNN
+88 EWRNN

-117 SWTFADDGSYQ
+117 AWTFADDGSYQ

-178 MFFDGYKKQYEDI
+178 MFFDGYKKQYEA
-191 IQYITGKR
+191 
-199 MVKKGNKWEEEI
+199 NKWEEQI
-211 KNDPCEKIMQEFA
+211 KNDPCEEIMQEFA

-258 PVGAEWGTGDAEFI
+258 PAGAEWGTGDAEFI
-272 QNLFAQCQDK
+272 QTLFAQCQDK
-282 DHFIDNVLEVLFN
+282 DHFIDNVLEPLFN
-295 DLNTERKG
+295 DLNTEREG
-303 DLATP
+303 DNCQL
-308 SLGGSKGRL
+308 SIGDNCQLSIVNCQFKV
-317 IPYLNGGLF
+317 PYLNGGLF

-388 GAFYTPKEIVTYM
+388 GAFYTPKEIVSYM

-410 QTDIEDEVTK
+410 QTGIEDETTK
-420 EAIRQFVTAH
+420 EAIRQFVITH
-430 DINAL
+430 DVATL
-435 GTNDKFREQVDE
+435 GTNDRFRQQVDE

-481 LDQSKAA
+481 ITQSKAA

-502 DIEKGAVD
+502 DIERGAVD

-550 DLSNIT
+550 DLSTMT
-556 ELKQDKVGAYQTTM
+556 EKKADESGMLSI
-570 FDDMLDVLRLDLRK
+570 FDSMLDVYRLDLRK
-584 KLDEYYSCT
+584 MLAKYYDCT
-593 DHKRKAILKQD
+593 DHHEKQSLRKEIVE
-604 IINNVK
+604 NVK
-610 QQLKEQSINV
+610 KQLKEQGVSV
-620 DFGDLDLSGNNQFM
+620 DFGNLDLSGNNQFM

-693 FAFNVLKNS
+693 FAFNALKEN

-730 VINILLNLGELKLF
+730 DIDILLNLGELKLF

-755 SFAKG
+755 SFSKG
-760 CNGNKCHV
+760 SGGNKCYV

-782 ETILSSIDKDT
+782 ESILATMDKDT
-793 SYDIV
+793 SYDLID
-798 EQENLYDG
+798 QNYLYDG
-806 EECYIRLHNDNGDSP
+806 DECYIRLHSDNGDSP

-834 VLGNIAEVNAGIM
+834 VLGKIAEVNAGIM
-847 GGCDNITNHNLEYAD
+847 GGCDSVTNHNMEYVE
-862 EEYVIKNDIRK
+862 EEYVIKNDLRK
-873 GDGVFVLDRNNSRDS
+873 GDGVFVLDRDSLRDS
-888 LKISV
+888 GKISV
-893 LEKSNLC
+893 LEKTNFC
-900 KDFYKNSDIRKY
+900 KDFYKNSDIKKY
-912 CTNTSTS
+912 YTSTSTS
-919 KIIIF
+919 KMIIF
-924 SSSDTPTDVQTNIKS
+924 SSSDTPAGDQIMIKS
-939 ILQIYK
+939 CLQVYK

-1008 NPKGGYQI
+1008 NPKNDYPI

-1047 KPLSEIPIFK
+1047 KPLSEIPILK
-1057 AEVKDQKDVIDLVE
+1057 AEIRDQNDVIDLVDK
-1071 NIINF
+1071 IIKASN
-1076 KDNTISD
+1076 NTISN
-1083 DYNSNVEKLD
+1083 DYNDDVEKLD
-1093 MVIYKLY
+1093 KFIYELY
-1100 NLSESEIKYIESFYH
+1100 NLSESEINYIEDFYR

>member
-31 WNTPSTIPTCSQFA
+31 WNTPSVVLTSSQFA

-58 NQTISVYE
+58 EQTISVYE

-71 SVDIER
+71 SVGIVR

-117 SWTFADDGSYQ
+117 AWTFAEDGSYQ

-153 FEKLRDSSLTL
+153 FEKLRDSNLTL

-199 MVKKGNKWEEEI
+199 MVKVANKWEEQI
-211 KNDPCEKIMQEFA
+211 KNEPCEEIMQEFA
-224 HFPNPEKAVRDY
+224 HFQNPEKAVRDY

-258 PVGAEWGTGDAEFI
+258 RAGEPWGTGDSEFI
-272 QNLFAQCQDK
+272 QNLFAQCHDK
-282 DHFIDNVLEVLFN
+282 DHFIDNVLEALFN
-295 DLNTERKG
+295 DLNSEDERK
-303 DLATP
+303 LPQYRT
-308 SLGGSKGRL
+308 
-317 IPYLNGGLF
+317 PYLNGGLF
-326 ERDAT
+326 ERDAS
-331 DETEFPLP
+331 DETHFPLP
-339 AKYMQSL
+339 AKYMQQM
-346 LDFFASYNFT
+346 LDFFSSYNFT

-410 QTDIEDEVTK
+410 QTDIEDEATK
-420 EAIRQFVTAH
+420 EAIRQFVTTH
-430 DINAL
+430 EVEVL

-465 MGLLKELFQ
+465 MGLLKELFL

-481 LDQSKAA
+481 ISQHQAA

-502 DIEKGAVD
+502 DIERGAVD

-550 DLSNIT
+550 DLSTIT
-556 ELKQDKVGAYQTTM
+556 ELKTEKHGTYQTTM
-570 FDDMLDVLRLDLRK
+570 FDDMIDVLRLDLRK

-888 LKISV
+888 LKITV

-900 KDFYKNSDIRKY
+900 KDFYKNSDIKKY

-1057 AEVKDQKDVIDLVE
+1057 AEVQDQNDVIDIVE
-1071 NIINF
+1071 NIINS

-1093 MVIYKLY
+1093 MIIYKLY